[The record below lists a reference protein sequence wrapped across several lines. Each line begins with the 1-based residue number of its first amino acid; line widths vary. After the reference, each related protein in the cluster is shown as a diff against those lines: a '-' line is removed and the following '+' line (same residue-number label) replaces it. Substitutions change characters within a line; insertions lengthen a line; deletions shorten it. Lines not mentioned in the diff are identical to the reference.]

1 MSRISLSLCHILM
14 ATAMLLQF
22 FACGKK
28 EVSPEEMASQ
38 TAKLYYE
45 QLIAGDVASFV
56 AGMEG
61 EDSIVASYRAQL
73 ETNMRMFLAQQKKER
88 NGIVRV
94 ENATATSDSLSHTVN
109 VLLQICFGDSTREQ
123 VVVPM
128 VECNGIWKM
137 K

>member
-14 ATAMLLQF
+14 ATAMLLQL